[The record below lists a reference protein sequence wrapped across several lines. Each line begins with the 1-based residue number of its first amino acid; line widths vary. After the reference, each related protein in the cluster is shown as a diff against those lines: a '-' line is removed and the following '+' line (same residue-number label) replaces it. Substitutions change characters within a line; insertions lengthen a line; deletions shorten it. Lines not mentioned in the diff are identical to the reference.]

1 MKVEKKYLVN
11 FPEGGSPATAGV
23 FLHDENLLV
32 TGHDNGLVYLWNLSD
47 GSNRR
52 LFSCSSK
59 IHTIACSSKKELVIG
74 SHYGDLALVN
84 LDGKS
89 EIIKPAKGTVAARVW
104 RCEWIDANQFVM
116 TSTYGEVAFFVR
128 DALGNWEKKNVYGHS
143 DSVFGVGVS
152 SEGLLATGD
161 YRGNILLWN
170 TKDND
175 YPNFEKLHVRGTI
188 QGISW
193 YKNELFSAMS
203 QGGRLY
209 IFDCDHKWKLV
220 SQIENATSFGSSVC
234 ITSDGKTVFAGT
246 SRELIQFDTESL
258 QSDSINISGT
268 IRIFNHENTV
278 YVLTDYGFLEFE
290 RKPVDIK
297 IELVKFKY
305 VKIAVVGHTQ
315 VGKSTL
321 CSYITT
327 NSPGDEVTTLGKK
340 VWTWNLSEENQLD
353 KRIMLYDYGG
363 QETALSTFL
372 PFLLDSDIILILF
385 NQIDR
390 TTLDRALRIYDAL
403 AKKVTK
409 RIKIFLVQTHI
420 DHPVRPEMDFRR
432 INQLIR
438 GKEIIDNLKVSP
450 SKGTNIDELK
460 SRLLKEISWDESRTM
475 IQNVYSDCVLKTIL
489 LLQEKNA
496 SALTLDEFMRI
507 FYQEN
512 PDLSVSKSHIKFLL
526 ENYSNQG
533 IIEYNRKILDLIII
547 NDPEYNRL
555 KAEVPISVMQADGI
569 VSIDK
574 LSEEF
579 KDNKY
584 FPAIDA
590 MYLKYKIAIENYNQR
605 IFPELLKKDA
615 IKIPDHLIK
624 YFKGVPTETRLMP
637 NQAIATDELIEALSD
652 LGLFCICASKSD
664 GLFSYKENAILY
676 YRFENTGSAFDG
688 FFLKANYRIGGKNP
702 QICER
707 VKKTFLTIIEQLYGP
722 FQSLED
728 SNDKKKVNRLEEIK
742 YDVAISYASEQRKYA
757 EAVYNELK
765 SKGITVFFDKALE
778 AQMWGRDMGEYLSDI
793 YYKQS
798 RYCIMIISKSY
809 VSSAWPT
816 HERKNAVAR
825 QIEQMGDYIL
835 PVRFDDSVV
844 PGLPPTI
851 KYVRA
856 QNKTPEE
863 LANLFMD
870 KLEPR

>member
-1 MKVEKKYLVN
+1 MKVEKKFLVK
-11 FPEGGSPATAGV
+11 FPRDSSPATAGV
-23 FLHDENLLV
+23 FLHDENILV

-52 LFSCSSK
+52 LFSCASK

-74 SHYGDLALVN
+74 SHYGDLAVVK
-84 LDGKS
+84 LDGRN
-89 EIIKPAKGTVAARVW
+89 EIIKPATGTTEARVW
-104 RCEWIDANQFVM
+104 RCEWIDDNKFVM
-116 TSTYGEVAFFVR
+116 TSTYGEVAFFAR
-128 DALGNWEKKNVYGHS
+128 NALGNWNKKNVYGHS
-143 DSVFGVGVS
+143 HSVFGVGLS
-152 SEGLLATGD
+152 SDGLLATGD

-170 TKDND
+170 TKDNS
-175 YPNFEKLHVRGTI
+175 YPNLDKLQVSGTI

-193 YKNELFSAMS
+193 FRNELFSAMS

-209 IFDCDHKWKLV
+209 LFDRNHQWKLV

-234 ITSDGKTVFAGT
+234 VTTDGETVFAGT
-246 SRELIQFDTESL
+246 STEIIQFDMDSL
-258 QSDSINISGT
+258 QSDSISISGT
-268 IRIFNHENTV
+268 IRVFNHGNTV

-321 CSYITT
+321 CSFITT
-327 NSPGDEVTTLGKK
+327 NSPGDEFTTLGKK
-340 VWTWNLSEENQLD
+340 VWTWELPEENRLD

-363 QETALSTFL
+363 QETALSTFI

-403 AKKVTK
+403 ARKIAK
-409 RIKIFLVQTHI
+409 RTKIFLVQTHI

-450 SKGTNIDELK
+450 SKGTNIAELK
-460 SRLLKEISWDESRTM
+460 SRLLKEISWDDSRTM

-489 LLQEKNA
+489 VLQEKNT
-496 SALTLDEFMRI
+496 SAITLDEFMRY
-507 FYQEN
+507 FYKEN
-512 PDLSVSKSHIKFLL
+512 PSLSVSKSHIKFLL
-526 ENYSNQG
+526 KNYSNQG
-533 IIEYNRKILDLIII
+533 IIEYNHKILDLIII

-569 VSIDK
+569 APIAK
-574 LSEEF
+574 LSQEF
-579 KDNKY
+579 KDSKY

-590 MYLKYKIAIENYNQR
+590 MYLKYKIAIENYGQR
-605 IFPELLKKDA
+605 IFPELLKEEA
-615 IKIPDHLIK
+615 ITIPNHLTN
-624 YFKGVPTETRLMP
+624 YFKDVPTETKLMP
-637 NQAIATDELIEALSD
+637 NKGIATEGLIEALSE
-652 LGLFCICASKSD
+652 LKLRCINASKND
-664 GLFSYKENAILY
+664 GLFSYGENAILY

-688 FFLKANYRIGGKNP
+688 FFLKANYRIGGKVP

-707 VKKTFLTIIEQLYGP
+707 LRKTFLAIIEQLYGP
-722 FQSLED
+722 FQSLES
-728 SNDKKKVNRLEEIK
+728 SNNKKKVDTLRELK
-742 YDVAISYASEQRKYA
+742 YDVAISYAHEQRAYA
-757 EAVYNELK
+757 EGVYNALK
-765 SKGITVFFDKALE
+765 SKGIAVFFDKALE
-778 AQMWGRDMGEYLSDI
+778 AQMWGRDMGQYLSDI
-793 YYKQS
+793 YYNQS

-816 HERKNAVAR
+816 HERQNAIAR
-825 QIEQMGDYIL
+825 QIKQMGDYIL

-844 PGLPPTI
+844 PGLTPTI
-851 KYVRA
+851 NYIRA
-856 QNKTPEE
+856 QDRTPQE
-863 LANLFMD
+863 LANFFMK
-870 KLEPR
+870 KLEPK